1 MDYEMIFEVTQK
13 YTAKELG
20 SGTLQVLGTPGLIAM
35 VENVCMNAIE
45 HEMETGYTSVGSFI
59 DIKHMKPSLMGA
71 LITINV
77 KLVKSDGKFFDFD
90 YQAYDGE
97 KLIATGKHSRV
108 KVETM
113 TFMERII

>member
-20 SGTLQVLGTPGLIAM
+20 SGTLLVLGTPGLIAM

-45 HEMETGYTSVGSFI
+45 KDLGTEHTSVGSFI
-59 DIKHMKPSLMGA
+59 DINHIRPSLMGA
-71 LITINV
+71 LIKVEVALTHT
-77 KLVKSDGKFFDFD
+77 DGKSFDFD
-90 YQAYDGE
+90 YKAYDGE

-108 KVETM
+108 KVNVM
-113 TFMERII
+113 KFMERIH